1 MVGGEVVKGEPAVV
15 DSNSGIRRDDQA
27 LGGSGRGRGRVKYS
41 FQGTGASAFLEFQI
55 VSLMQFTNISC

>member
-1 MVGGEVVKGEPAVV
+1 MKGEPAVV

-27 LGGSGRGRGRVKYS
+27 LGGGGRGRGRGRVKYS
-41 FQGTGASAFLEFQI
+41 FQGMGASAFLEFQI